1 MKDAWRP
8 PKGWR
13 RRECSATL
21 VIDVTT
27 ALNTSSLSARAAEKQ
42 ASRARDAA
50 AVASGMKAV
59 TDLRRE
65 NEAFTFARPAVS
77 IGFARSFSR

>member
-1 MKDAWRP
+1 MKWHSAP
-8 PKGWR
+8 PKAWR
-13 RRECSATL
+13 RRKRLAIL
-21 VIDVTT
+21 AIDVTP
-27 ALNTSSLSARAAEKQ
+27 ALHTSSLSTRPVEKQ

-50 AVASGMKAV
+50 AVANGTKAV